1 MAHRITVVEGS
12 APAALSGLVAPQAVF
27 IGGGLDA
34 AMFGGV
40 WPLLASGARLV
51 AHAVTLETDALLA
64 GLHQQHG
71 GELMRIE
78 LAHAAPLGRMRS
90 WDATRPVVQW
100 SVVK

>member
-1 MAHRITVVEGS
+1 MTVH
-12 APAALSGLVAPQAVF
+12 F

-34 AMFGGV
+34 ASFDAL
-40 WPLLASGARLV
+40 WPMLAVGTRIV

-64 GLHQQHG
+64 ALQQQHG

-90 WDATRPVVQW
+90 WEASRSVVQW